1 MDSNIIIFL
10 NSTMN
15 EAEFFHVPGFNTI
28 TLGDHLES
36 MKTFDEAFIWACQ
49 DALKSMKKKCDW
61 VQTVSF
67 NGSGEFF
74 QTGVRIFTID
84 NDEIIA
90 TLNVKNGKY
99 EAPVKDVPKMYLL
112 SKKIRNSIQRT
123 EELGLIQKE
132 LLDIDIIGRQIY
144 EGMLYPAESISGN
157 FTINYISN
165 VGMDVTH
172 GNGENTELIARFYNS
187 NKKNTEK
194 TYLNENNKPKLLNKI
209 LLNQKL

>member
-1 MDSNIIIFL
+1 MDSDIIIFL

-15 EAEFFHVPGFNTI
+15 ESEFFHVPGFDTI

-36 MKTFDEAFIWACQ
+36 MKTFDEAFLWACQ

-61 VQTVSF
+61 VQNVSF
-67 NGSGEFF
+67 NGTGEFF

-99 EAPVKDVPKMYLL
+99 EAPVKEVPKMYLI
-112 SKKIRNSIQRT
+112 SKKVRNSIQRI
-123 EELGLIQKE
+123 EELSLIQKE
-132 LLDIDIIGRQIY
+132 LLDIDIIGREIY
-144 EGMLYPAESISGN
+144 VGMLYPSESISGN
-157 FTINYISN
+157 FTITYTSN
-165 VGMDVTH
+165 VGMDVIH
-172 GNGENTELIARFYNS
+172 KKDENYELIASFYNS

-194 TYLNENNKPKLLNKI
+194 AYLNDNSKPKLLNKI
-209 LLNQKL
+209 LLKQKL

>member
-1 MDSNIIIFL
+1 MDSDIIIFL
-10 NSTMN
+10 NSSMN
-15 EAEFFHVPGFNTI
+15 EAEFFHLPISDAI

-36 MKTFDEAFIWACQ
+36 MKTFDEAFLWTCQ
-49 DALKSMKKKCDW
+49 DALRSMKKKCDW
-61 VQTVSF
+61 IQSVSF
-67 NGSGEFF
+67 DGTGEFF

-99 EAPVKDVPKMYLL
+99 EAPIKEVPKMYLI
-112 SKKIRNSIQRT
+112 SKKVRNSIQRT
-123 EELGLIQKE
+123 EELSLIQKE
-132 LLDIDIIGRQIY
+132 LLDIDIIGREIY
-144 EGMLYPAESISGN
+144 VGMLYPSKSISDN

-165 VGMDVTH
+165 VGMDVRH
-172 GNGENTELIARFYNS
+172 NSELIASFYNS

-194 TYLNENNKPKLLNKI
+194 SYFNDTNKPKVLNKI